1 MDVFDDQD
9 DTVNHYYVG
18 QDDHD
23 MELTYIYPCLMPN
36 TVYVHGYEIT
46 VKLNVL
52 CYFWGQKYSQNTN

>member
-9 DTVNHYYVG
+9 NTVNHYYVG

-52 CYFWGQKYSQNTN
+52 